1 MLRIMESL
9 DEDMAIRIRILTSR
23 MMLAML
29 AMTVIIHVENEDMEN
44 DYLQNVET
52 SVEMGVRHAKVVS
65 IRLYNL

>member
-29 AMTVIIHVENEDMEN
+29 AMTMIIHVENEDMGN

>member
-52 SVEMGVRHAKVVS
+52 SVEMGVRRAS
-65 IRLYNL
+65 S